1 MRWTGWTSCSRTR
14 RSDAGVKRAIA
25 SASPSSAA
33 RLRVHKSPGQVR
45 CLPGL
50 ECCAPRGNRTPN
62 PLIKRSLRLGIDT
75 RARRRTSAR
84 GVATCRSLAGV
95 VGVTLGSGCPKLA
108 SPDSQFGR
116 SVRGTLASAVKAWID
131 GRRVSVVDPV

>member
-62 PLIKRSLRLGIDT
+62 PLILVAGFATTLNNTSTAALSSMYSSRSMKLACRPFALLLVQRRGLKCGSRRLG
-75 RARRRTSAR
+75 
-84 GVATCRSLAGV
+84 
-95 VGVTLGSGCPKLA
+95 
-108 SPDSQFGR
+108 
-116 SVRGTLASAVKAWID
+116 
-131 GRRVSVVDPV
+131 